1 MINRNEKEVIMK
13 KETIYLFYG
22 TENYL
27 IEQQINLIVEKNIP
41 NERDLYVINYDLNVT
56 PIELVVEDAKTPPF
70 LSKSKVIIARNASFF
85 TGQKA
90 QKNIEHN
97 LETLDKYMDDPADYS
112 IVIFSVQSEKLD
124 ERRKIVSKIKK
135 VGNVKLYTSLA
146 GLQLVDWVVNTARV
160 NEADVSKETANLL
173 IQIIGPNLQ
182 LLTQEISKMA
192 TYVGRGG
199 TIDSKT
205 VEELCSR
212 TIEQNIFMLIEKV
225 AGLNIDEAFKILY
238 DLLKN
243 KEEPLKILALFVR
256 QFRLMLI
263 SKELNRIGFS
273 SKQIASQLGEHPYS
287 IQLALKQSD
296 KFTEFQLKE
305 IIKKIA
311 EIDYSIKTGKID
323 KILSL
328 EMFLFYL
335 FNLTKQTNMQ
345 KSD

>member
-1 MINRNEKEVIMK
+1 MTNGNKKEVIMK

-27 IEQQINLIVEKNIP
+27 IEQEINQIVEKNIP
-41 NERDLYVINYDLNVT
+41 QERDLYVINYDLNIT

-70 LSKSKVIIARNASFF
+70 FSECKVIIARNASIF
-85 TGQKA
+85 TAQKV

-97 LETLDKYMDDPADYS
+97 LDTLDKYMDDPADYS
-112 IVIFSVQSEKLD
+112 IIIFTVQSEKLD

-135 VGNVKLYTSLA
+135 LGNVKVFTPLA
-146 GLQLVDWVVNTARV
+146 GSQLVNWVINTARV
-160 NEADVSKETANLL
+160 YEAGMSKDTANLM

-192 TYVGRGG
+192 TYVGLGG

-205 VEELCSR
+205 VEELSSR
-212 TIEQNIFMLIEKV
+212 TIEQNIFILIEKV
-225 AGLNIDEAFKILY
+225 ADLNIDEAFKIFY

-243 KEEPLKILALFVR
+243 KEEPIKILALFTR

-263 SKELNRIGFS
+263 AKELNRIGYS
-273 SKQIASQLGEHPYS
+273 TKQIASQLGEHPYS
-287 IQLALKQSD
+287 IQLALKQSG
-296 KFTEFQLKE
+296 KFTESQLKE
-305 IIKKIA
+305 IVKKIA

-335 FNLTKQTNMQ
+335 FNLPKQANLQ